1 MNDES
6 EEPYQNEGTSNETP
20 SFIDGQIDSTNQ
32 AQVTQYWIDYKNN
45 WISHNQGELDKE
57 YEVWVQ
63 SNINHYVQNQIPDGI
78 TDETIFKQTFPIQNF
93 YDEQYNQFMQIN
105 FPEHCQQPETDQ
117 NQLEICESNDQPL
130 IDQSYPDQGDANQSE
145 QPVTTTEN
153 IPPPSDPVPSAQ
165 DHMVPSQNSE
175 SAPADI

>member
-57 YEVWVQ
+57 YEVWV
-63 SNINHYVQNQIPDGI
+63 
-78 TDETIFKQTFPIQNF
+78 
-93 YDEQYNQFMQIN
+93 
-105 FPEHCQQPETDQ
+105 
-117 NQLEICESNDQPL
+117 
-130 IDQSYPDQGDANQSE
+130 
-145 QPVTTTEN
+145 
-153 IPPPSDPVPSAQ
+153 
-165 DHMVPSQNSE
+165 
-175 SAPADI
+175 